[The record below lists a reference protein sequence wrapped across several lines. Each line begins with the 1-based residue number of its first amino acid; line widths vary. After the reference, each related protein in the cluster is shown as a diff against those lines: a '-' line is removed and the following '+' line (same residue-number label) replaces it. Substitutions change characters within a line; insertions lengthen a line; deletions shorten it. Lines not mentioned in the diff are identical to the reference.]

1 MKKFLLLIIVIC
13 LSCSALMAEPV
24 SKQKALQI
32 ASQVMGAKSR
42 MKKASA
48 LNTMKAEVVFDK
60 VDAKG
65 NPYLYA
71 VHKKGSDGYVLVSGD
86 DRYAAVLGYSDEGQF
101 DADNMPDVLRD
112 WIQGYIETI
121 KDLDA
126 KGYAPSKIMRATPT
140 WPAINPMT
148 STKLCHNCR
157 ITINKLLG
165 KENGTTCRCY
175 IGYSRLS
182 DKVGRTDRRTADYD
196 LRLDR
201 DH

>member
-13 LSCSALMAEPV
+13 LSCSAMMAEPV

-126 KGYAPSKIMRATPT
+126 KGYAPSKIMRVTPT

-148 STKLCHNCR
+148 STKWYQLMPYNNNLPEIDGLPAMTGCV
-157 ITINKLLG
+157 TTAVSQLINYWAK
-165 KENGTTCRCY
+165 KT
-175 IGYSRLS
+175 
-182 DKVGRTDRRTADYD
+182 
-196 LRLDR
+196 
-201 DH
+201 